1 MAFKD
6 VNGRSHPGM
15 FEKIETPVATFT
27 PTSGRGNKTQFK
39 VEGPEATGSPDTI
52 VVGSANKH
60 NLLWK
65 AEITGAIR
73 PQTTIWDAP
82 RKPEKL

>member
-6 VNGRSHPGM
+6 VNGRSRPGM

-39 VEGPEATGSPDTI
+39 VEGPEATGNPDTI
-52 VVGSANKH
+52 VASSANKH
-60 NLLWK
+60 HLRWK
-65 AEITGAIR
+65 AETAGAIR
-73 PQTTIWDAP
+73 PQPMIWDEP
-82 RKPEKL
+82 LKPVKL